1 MARFGKLPVSLPDG
15 VTAEIGEGKVVVKGP
30 KGQLEKSFNAR
41 LVNIENKDNELLV
54 NKKGKNKQAE
64 MLRGTM
70 RSHLLN
76 MVNGVTEGWSK
87 SLEINGAGY
96 RAEATGNKLVMNI
109 GYSHPVE
116 INMPE
121 NVNVKV
127 EKNIVTVEGA
137 DKEVIG
143 QLAAVIRSKRKP
155 EPYKGTGIKYTDEV
169 IRRKAGKQAAK
180 AA

>member
-1 MARFGKLPVSLPDG
+1 MARYGKLPVLLSDN
-15 VTAEIGEGKVVVKGP
+15 VSAEISAGLVVIKGP
-30 KGQLEKSFNAR
+30 KGNLEKSFNSR
-41 LVNIENKDNELLV
+41 LVEIEKKDNQLLV
-54 NKKGKNKQAE
+54 NKKGTNKQAE

-70 RSHLLN
+70 RSHLTN
-76 MVNGVTEGWSK
+76 MVKGVTDGWNK

-96 RAEATGNKLVMNI
+96 RAEVQGNKLVMSL

-116 INMPE
+116 IVMPD

-127 EKNIVTVEGA
+127 EKNIVTVEGV
-137 DKEVIG
+137 DKELVG
-143 QLAAVIRSKRKP
+143 QVAAIIRSKRKP
-155 EPYKGTGIKYTDEV
+155 EPYKGTGIKYSDEI